1 MEQNENNHSS
11 NHGYVYIPLGRL
23 AEGFWAGT
31 PGRRLTH
38 ERNFFAK
45 KYQSLILG
53 LNNRIFY

>member
-31 PGRRLTH
+31 PGGRLTH

-45 KYQSLILG
+45 SIKVS
-53 LNNRIFY
+53 F